1 MEAAASRGRGVVH
14 VVVEISGSVH
24 MDSSTNFCVG
34 GLKGGAGKLHEPI
47 LFLSMATKSDSGKII
62 G

>member
-34 GLKGGAGKLHEPI
+34 LKGGAGKLHEPI